1 MKIYILFLL
10 FLFQLSKQLQ
20 SSNKKSK
27 NNVTEYF
34 APEFYRSLL
43 KQADVDNDKIEKCFS
58 DEEKFS
64 NEILNIFQFS
74 GKRNGDIGNEN
85 SCEKSKLIYLLYIN
99 ERIKTVGPNVTEHS
113 YITSFLNSKQY
124 YVGICIDPNCIE
136 AIFQLVTEKTDFV
149 NRIINETVFEKSK
162 IFLKPNFY
170 KKYPFFQ
177 FYNDSYVVQKLEI
190 KYSHYYKIVK
200 VYLIICV
207 LLMIICT
214 MLKMFFFFSSDNEVN
229 NDIKKIKFDE
239 DDNDDDSDDEN
250 YSPIFQKIDKNNNLV
265 SQNHFMINY
274 LIRFCSIFDIIFN
287 LKLFLYFKSSY
298 FNGSGIEI
306 IGFIRLLC
314 VIGMIFGKNFLL
326 AVRVFHQADIYNS
339 QIYNNIFII
348 LIKLTFFINISW
360 IILDGTVFGFKLL
373 SYIKTSKQKNEN
385 DIKIH
390 FCQFFKFILY
400 FIPKV
405 FIFLFC
411 YFFEYIFL
419 SNETNDVTGL
429 EYYLTLMRE
438 KECYNDPIMIFNP
451 FLNYFSEEEKCFSF
465 TYIFINEFYVMIFIL
480 IIVFI
485 SLKLKNKFFDII
497 FSVLLLINLFCI
509 QIVNYSHNENEI
521 ENENSEDENTKL
533 TIDFFIGQIYIE
545 KQIHL
550 FLSIFFFGFLIGNIF
565 FHFHDSV
572 SPYSLTADIDYMP
585 FSFTREFMSRI
596 NVIKIKYNIIW
607 ICICSFILLLIS
619 SVPYF
624 FRNYFGHSIKSLGDL
639 QTFFSIIEYFRY
651 YEKIV
656 FAIAFSFLLV
666 FLKIIS
672 ENSFLSPFMQSNFLV
687 SFEKIRVSFFC
698 SIDIFLV
705 YCYAYFKFN
714 YLISYNNFMFIT
726 FGLLMFIYVFCS
738 LMYILFELIFIKFV
752 KAITNEEKIN
762 ENKSINPKSIES

>member
-1 MKIYILFLL
+1 MKIHILFLL
-10 FLFQLSKQLQ
+10 FLFQLSEQLQ
-20 SSNKKSK
+20 LLYKKSK

-34 APEFYRSLL
+34 APEFFRTLL
-43 KQADVDNDKIEKCFS
+43 KHAEVDNDKIEKCFS
-58 DEEKFS
+58 DKEKFS

-74 GKRNGDIGNEN
+74 GKRFGDIGNEN
-85 SCEKSKLIYLLYIN
+85 SCEKSKLTYLLYIN
-99 ERIKTVGPNVTEHS
+99 EIDSNITYIKSEYLYPTL
-113 YITSFLNSKQY
+113 FLNSKQN

-136 AIFQLVTEKTDFV
+136 AIFDL
-149 NRIINETVFEKSK
+149 INENSNDLNIIFNATYFQKSK
-162 IFLKPNFY
+162 IFLKPKFR
-170 KKYPFFQ
+170 KQYPFFN
-177 FYNDSYVVQKLEI
+177 YSESYVVKELQI
-190 KYSHYYKIVK
+190 KYSYYYKIVK
-200 VYLIICV
+200 VYLIIYI

-229 NDIKKIKFDE
+229 NTIKKIKFDE
-239 DDNDDDSDDEN
+239 DDNDNDDDSDDEN
-250 YSPIFQKIDKNNNLV
+250 YSSIFQKIDKNNNLV
-265 SQNHFMINY
+265 SQNHIMINY

-287 LKLFLYFKSSY
+287 LKLFLYFKSFY

-306 IGFIRLLC
+306 IGFLRFLC

-326 AVRVFHQADIYNS
+326 AVRVFHQVDIYYT
-339 QIYNNIFII
+339 QIYYNIFII

-385 DIKIH
+385 DINIH

-411 YFFEYIFL
+411 YFFEYIFF

-485 SLKLKNKFFDII
+485 SLKLKNKFFDIT
-497 FSVLLLINLFCI
+497 FSVLLLINLFCF
-509 QIVNYSHNENEI
+509 QIVNYYKNENEHS
-521 ENENSEDENTKL
+521 ENNNPYL

-550 FLSIFFFGFLIGNIF
+550 FLSIFFLGFLIGNIF

-572 SPYSLTADIDYMP
+572 SPYSLTAQIDYMP

-624 FRNYFGHSIKSLGDL
+624 FRNYFGFSVEELGDL
-639 QTFFSIIEYFRY
+639 KTFFIIIKYFRY

-726 FGLLMFIYVFCS
+726 FGLFMFIYVFCS